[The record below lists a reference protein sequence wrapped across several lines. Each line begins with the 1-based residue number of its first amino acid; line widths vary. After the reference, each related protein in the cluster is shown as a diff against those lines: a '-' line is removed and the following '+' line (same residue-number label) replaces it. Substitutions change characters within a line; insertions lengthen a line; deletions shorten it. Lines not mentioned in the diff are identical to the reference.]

1 MPNGKGLALPPKEQ
15 ISKPVYEE
23 RHRVDKI
30 GENFFVQSM
39 FAAQNEAIDYS
50 AKFRDKLESAF
61 KTRVTN
67 YANKLAKKVCMN
79 SIDIDMHR
87 PIVLEMNENNGL
99 NDHSL
104 VQFTATINSPKKK
117 ELN

>member
-1 MPNGKGLALPPKEQ
+1 MPNGKGLALPTKEQ
-15 ISKPVYEE
+15 ITKPVYEE

-30 GENFFVQSM
+30 GDNFFVQSM
-39 FAAQNEAIDYS
+39 FAVQNEAIDYS
-50 AKFRDKLESAF
+50 AQFRNMLEDSF
-61 KTRVTN
+61 KVRVRSF
-67 YANKLAKKVCMN
+67 ANKLAKKICMN

-87 PIVLEMNENNGL
+87 PTVLEMNKENGI

-104 VQFTATINSPKKK
+104 VQFTATIHNPKRK